1 MPDKGSAALTPSGG
15 PFPPIY
21 VVDDHLEICLSLKAL
36 LSAHGF
42 EVSCFTDPVEFVA
55 NRRSLKSGIVLLD
68 VRMPQMS
75 GLDVLVEIQ
84 GDLKRLQTVLMT
96 AHGEIDT
103 AVKAIKL
110 GAQDFIQKPFR
121 EKALLAVIHHAMDNL
136 QPGNDK
142 NKQRLSSLTP
152 RERDVVLGLSRG
164 APNKIIAYELGI
176 SVRTVEMHR
185 ARAMQRLGCKTLA
198 DLLRLAFTS
207 PATVD

>member
-1 MPDKGSAALTPSGG
+1 MSDMGSALTPSNG
-15 PFPPIY
+15 PLPPIY
-21 VVDDHLEICLSLKAL
+21 VVDDHLEICLSLDAL

-42 EVSCFTDPVEFVA
+42 DVTCFTNPAEFVA
-55 NRRSLKSGIVLLD
+55 TRRSLKSGIVLLD

-75 GLDVLVEIQ
+75 GLEVLVEIQ
-84 GDLKRLQTVLMT
+84 GDLERLQTILIT

-121 EKALLAVIHHAMDNL
+121 EKALLEVIQHAIDNL
-136 QPGNDK
+136 EPRANKERQPWD
-142 NKQRLSSLTP
+142 SLTP

-164 APNKIIAYELGI
+164 VPNKIIAYELGI

-198 DLLRLAFTS
+198 DLLRLAFSS
-207 PATVD
+207 PAVVD